1 MKQTESKKI
10 LSLLL
15 VVMLCAA
22 MALTGCSDTH
32 SSALPSEPS
41 VEVTVK
47 GEGTTV
53 FSFTVVDPD
62 GKETAY
68 EIHTDKTVVGDALSE
83 LGLIEGEMGQ
93 YGLYVHKVAGI
104 EVDFERDGKY
114 WAFYVNGEYAMSGVD
129 TTEIKA
135 GETYSFKAQA

>member
-22 MALTGCSDTH
+22 IALTGCSDTH
-32 SSALPSEPS
+32 SSAMPSEPS
-41 VEVTVK
+41 TEATVK
-47 GEGTTV
+47 GEGNTV

-68 EIHTDKTVVGDALSE
+68 EIHTDKTVVGEALLDVHLIAGEESE
-83 LGLIEGEMGQ
+83 
-93 YGLYVHKVAGI
+93 YGLYVKTVDGI
-104 EVDFERDGKY
+104 TLDYDADGKY

-129 TTEIKA
+129 TTEIKE
-135 GETYSFKAQA
+135 GETYMFKAQA

>member
-22 MALTGCSDTH
+22 IALTGCSDTH
-32 SSALPSEPS
+32 SSALPSESPDK
-41 VEVTVK
+41 VTVV
-47 GEGTTV
+47 GEGGTT
-53 FSFTVVDPD
+53 FSFIVIDP
-62 GKETAY
+62 ENRERHY
-68 EIHTDKTVVGDALSE
+68 EVHTDKTVVGDALSE

-129 TTEIKA
+129 TTEIMA
-135 GETYSFKAQA
+135 GETYMFKAQA

>member
-1 MKQTESKKI
+1 
-10 LSLLL
+10 
-15 VVMLCAA
+15 
-22 MALTGCSDTH
+22 
-32 SSALPSEPS
+32 
-41 VEVTVK
+41 
-47 GEGTTV
+47 
-53 FSFTVVDPD
+53 VVDPD
-62 GKETAY
+62 GKETLY